1 MGDFDHIVAAL
12 RASPLMTALQE
23 MAVSNDFSRLE
34 RNEAK
39 RHHFL
44 PQFLLRGFAHAHQ
57 GKDCL
62 FQIETASRRAP
73 LRVDMRTAASRH
85 RLYTA
90 TDEDGRASNR
100 HEGYL
105 AFVETHAAP
114 ALRRVISDPAS
125 LSPGDRATIAFFVA
139 LQTMR
144 TPVAAEQVTAIANAA
159 LKTASSEFFSDR
171 QAFADRYRERFD
183 NGATEAEI
191 ERFRQKTLD
200 QIRVGQVRLNGRD
213 GAAFAAGF
221 QHAVKNAPMLV
232 AFHWTLL
239 RASSGGLITSDR
251 GYAIHD
257 PNPPYPWASQGL
269 LSSESTEVTVPLTD
283 MNCLLMR
290 PVPGDCGLAVRE
302 ISADEIEILNLRT
315 YGWADK
321 HVFAKTQATLES
333 VRVASRRR
341 PARVIRPRPF
351 CQVALLEPD
360 PDDSSLAEANLR
372 RGWPAH
378 LRNESGD
385 LRDYIVIP
393 DDKPHAELWK
403 LADELTES
411 RARKRAGIGP
421 NEPVEGRI
429 INQPLHP
436 LGISE

>member
-1 MGDFDHIVAAL
+1 M
-12 RASPLMTALQE
+12 
-23 MAVSNDFSRLE
+23 
-34 RNEAK
+34 
-39 RHHFL
+39 
-44 PQFLLRGFAHAHQ
+44 
-57 GKDCL
+57 
-62 FQIETASRRAP
+62 ETASRRAP

-114 ALRRVISDPAS
+114 ALRRLISDPAS

-200 QIRVGQVRLNGRD
+200 QIRDGQVRLNGRD

-221 QHAVKNAPMLV
+221 QHAAKNAPMLV

-239 RASSGGLITSDR
+239 RASSGGLIASDR

-290 PVPGDCGLAVRE
+290 PVPGDCGLAVLE

-360 PDDSSLAEANLR
+360 PETARWPKRICAAAGRRICETRMEIFATTSSSPMTSR
-372 RGWPAH
+372 MRSCGSW
-378 LRNESGD
+378 
-385 LRDYIVIP
+385 
-393 DDKPHAELWK
+393 
-403 LADELTES
+403 LTS
-411 RARKRAGIGP
+411 
-421 NEPVEGRI
+421 
-429 INQPLHP
+429 
-436 LGISE
+436 